1 MSSPKDFKIS
11 WDKVFDYATED
22 ISLYFWVLESWPNI
36 SDEHSKDYLLLQLLN
51 SRTRS
56 QFAISLMRN
65 DVPAEYQQEKE
76 KLNKIW
82 QKGEE
87 TLSNFIYSHHEDI
100 EKIVQENFTKRILQL
115 EQDLNQIKRI
125 AQDGDLMDDP
135 DWIQSDLQEVSH
147 EFLLEFQTMANSI
160 EEIQSELFLNFINSK
175 KVTEEFNRIE
185 ELFKQSFGYFN
196 PVADLLSTLREREYN
211 HAQWWLTRYPEY
223 DDVEAKEIPEILFEA
238 SKSIFQKE
246 ELENTLDC
254 PESDNAIAYAFGEL
268 SAHERSSFRNHM
280 LNCRFC
286 FDLVQDAMMAEI
298 ESERTK
304 YESAQI
310 LPNLSKIINEPDT
323 KIYSS
328 IKNKIVQLMVKIGD
342 FFTMPKMI
350 SAIAVA
356 CLAIFLI
363 NPNII
368 DFNQSQIGI
377 ELTVVGKVLDEE
389 KVRGNATTYREFI
402 LNKDSSL
409 KSGSSFQ
416 IRTKINQDAYYY
428 LILQDSRQV
437 IAKLDS
443 GKAVAG
449 EIIVIPNRDQW
460 YQLDENQGVETI
472 VLIAAENE
480 ISNFD
485 DKLKGIKS
493 IEINEIKNIFKT
505 ATVVSFDIV
514 HK

>member
-36 SDEHSKDYLLLQLLN
+36 SVEHSKDYLLLQLLN

-223 DDVEAKEIPEILFEA
+223 DDVQAKEIPEILFEA

-286 FDLVQDAMMAEI
+286 FDLVQDTMMAEI

-304 YESAQI
+304 YESVQI

-368 DFNQSQIGI
+368 DC
-377 ELTVVGKVLDEE
+377 
-389 KVRGNATTYREFI
+389 YRR
-402 LNKDSSL
+402 S
-409 KSGSSFQ
+409 
-416 IRTKINQDAYYY
+416 
-428 LILQDSRQV
+428 
-437 IAKLDS
+437 
-443 GKAVAG
+443 
-449 EIIVIPNRDQW
+449 
-460 YQLDENQGVETI
+460 
-472 VLIAAENE
+472 
-480 ISNFD
+480 
-485 DKLKGIKS
+485 
-493 IEINEIKNIFKT
+493 
-505 ATVVSFDIV
+505 
-514 HK
+514 